1 MLGQP
6 LERLRLLQR
15 NIQEEMHLKPPAG
28 NNNVRPQQHPNAET
42 AAGFLKNLDSNQL
55 HTMNQMVQRA
65 IQRREREHPEELLVE
80 PEQPPLAR
88 FDDEQLS
95 SNYHL
100 MLNER
105 DHRQKGHANN
115 YRPECFEHMADLSDE
130 FLEQFVNDFEA
141 EFTRRGLDIPK
152 NKNCTCGAHGY
163 FLFDLLEDIYF
174 PSKRLWLFN
183 RRDSSPCEAFKQVK
197 IHHAILLR
205 RPTTTGWF
213 SSSGKL
219 ILVCN

>member
-1 MLGQP
+1 MDDMYNDLLGQP
-6 LERLRLLQR
+6 LQYLRWLER
-15 NIQEEMHLKPPAG
+15 NIQEEMDLKSPAG

-55 HTMNQMVQRA
+55 HTMNQMVKRA
-65 IQRREREHPEELLVE
+65 IQRREKEHPEELLVE

-130 FLEQFVNDFEA
+130 FLEQFVNDSEA
-141 EFTRRGLDIPK
+141 EFTRRGLGIPVYT
-152 NKNCTCGAHGY
+152 NCMCWAHRY
-163 FLFDLLEDIYF
+163 FLFDLMEDI
-174 PSKRLWLFN
+174 
-183 RRDSSPCEAFKQVK
+183 
-197 IHHAILLR
+197 
-205 RPTTTGWF
+205 
-213 SSSGKL
+213 
-219 ILVCN
+219 